1 MVDSEAKKLSR
12 RRLLKR
18 IGYGGAALAVFG
30 GYQAFDDDVI
40 EVEKHTLQLPRW
52 NADGFKVAFLTDMH
66 IDGPQMLRRMKR
78 AVEIAVS
85 HKPDVILIGGDNFT
99 YRESFESSMWR
110 DPLGMIADSRIPAF
124 NILGNHEYG
133 IRGRTEI
140 FDTLGRAPVRLLRNE
155 IAEVDGVNIFGFDDG
170 NNRMD
175 RHDLLGPA
183 HEKNMIALFHEPDWV
198 ERIDERFSVQ
208 LSGHSHGGQ
217 VCLPFGIPVH
227 TPVGSKKYKK
237 GFYRDAKVPLYVSRG
252 LATVGVPMRVNC
264 PPEVSILTL
273 RSV

>member
-1 MVDSEAKKLSR
+1 MVDSETKKLSR
-12 RRLLKR
+12 RRLLKK
-18 IGYGGAALAVFG
+18 IGYSGAALAAFG
-30 GYQAFDDDVI
+30 GYQALDDDAIV
-40 EVEKHTLQLPRW
+40 VEKHTLKLPRW

-66 IDGPQMLRRMKR
+66 VDSPAMHRRMQK
-78 AVEIAVS
+78 AVEIAVA
-85 HKPDVILIGGDNFT
+85 HKPDAILIGGDIFT
-99 YRESFESSMWR
+99 YRESFDSRLWR

-133 IRGRTEI
+133 IRGRTEV
-140 FDTLGRAPVRLLRNE
+140 FDSLGRAPVRLLRNE
-155 IAEVDGVNIFGFDDG
+155 IGHVGEVAIVGFDDG

-175 RHDLLGPA
+175 RHDLLGPT
-183 HEKNMIALFHEPDWV
+183 HEKNVISLFHEPDWV
-198 ERIDERFSVQ
+198 ERLDDRFSLQ

-217 VCLPFGIPVH
+217 ICLPFGIPIH

-237 GFYRDAKVPLYVSRG
+237 GFYADAKVPLYVSRG
-252 LATVGVPMRVNC
+252 LATVGIPMRVNC